1 MTRPWVRTL
10 FLAAI
15 VVLLSVIASIGAAGG
30 APIGEPGLVPPTA
43 LGGTV
48 GALALAL
55 LIVAVVRCAD
65 R

>member
-1 MTRPWVRTL
+1 MTRSLARTL

-15 VVLLSVIASIGAAGG
+15 IVVLSVIASIGAAGG

-43 LGGTV
+43 LDGIV

-55 LIVAVVRCAD
+55 LIVAVVRRAD

>member
-43 LGGTV
+43 LGGIV